1 MLHVCTGMLLVCAR
15 ILLVSYSYATRMLL
29 VCYSYATRMLLV
41 CYSSVTGMLLVC
53 YSYVLVW
60 CFSHDPFHTT
70 RKLLKT
76 MELKNRL

>member
-29 VCYSYATRMLLV
+29 VCYSYATR
-41 CYSSVTGMLLVC
+41 TLLVC